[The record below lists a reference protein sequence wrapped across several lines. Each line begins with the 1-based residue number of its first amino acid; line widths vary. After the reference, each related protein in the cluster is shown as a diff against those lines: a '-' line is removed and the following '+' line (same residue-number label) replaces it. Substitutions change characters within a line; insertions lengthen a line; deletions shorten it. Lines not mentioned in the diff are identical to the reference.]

1 MHFTKIQWK
10 NLFAYGEQ
18 IQTIDYGNEGK
29 LILLKGQSGAG
40 KSAIL
45 SLPCLLLYGKLEK
58 VSKTAIANR
67 VNKNGWLQG
76 TIIKGQHTYVIE
88 RKFQPNGLTVFKDGV
103 NIENYGTRDAQ
114 AYIDQEIIEM
124 PQATFTNMISI
135 SMKKFK
141 SFLTMSPADR
151 KQIIDRVFSLEVIN
165 IVFEKI
171 KKDMRELGASINADN
186 STVYS
191 LNQTVQNANTELIRL
206 QEKNMT
212 EDNKEKIEENKKK
225 IEQANSNLQRLNEAY
240 QKAYQEQQKISND
253 IQLLKGQ
260 ELKTSMLVKQ
270 YIDKLTLFSQD
281 KCPTCGSSF
290 STAEFDQLRKDINDK
305 KVEQEQLKKQLSEKI
320 IDLSNNIVQY
330 NDYLQKI
337 QNAVLQNN
345 SLINQMTNENNIIT
359 EKLKNSAEYTA
370 IERIITQTT
379 EQIQTIQDNLAEKTQ
394 KLEDLSTLS
403 VVYSI
408 EGVKQKV
415 INNYL
420 PLLNKEIESNLSLL
434 NFPYQL
440 EFDSKFEPKL
450 TDIGAPVPP
459 ETLSD
464 GEMTRVDLVVLCS
477 LFKLLKRK
485 YQSINIL
492 SIDELISFL
501 DTENSQLLLGYMKQF
516 AAAMKLNV
524 YVVSHV
530 NIDTEYFDVCMEV
543 TRGDNGFSKI
553 KEENLMV

>member
-1 MHFTKIQWK
+1 
-10 NLFAYGEQ
+10 
-18 IQTIDYGNEGK
+18 
-29 LILLKGQSGAG
+29 
-40 KSAIL
+40 
-45 SLPCLLLYGKLEK
+45 
-58 VSKTAIANR
+58 
-67 VNKNGWLQG
+67 
-76 TIIKGQHTYVIE
+76 
-88 RKFQPNGLTVFKDGV
+88 
-103 NIENYGTRDAQ
+103 
-114 AYIDQEIIEM
+114 
-124 PQATFTNMISI
+124 
-135 SMKKFK
+135 
-141 SFLTMSPADR
+141 
-151 KQIIDRVFSLEVIN
+151 
-165 IVFEKI
+165 
-171 KKDMRELGASINADN
+171 
-186 STVYS
+186 
-191 LNQTVQNANTELIRL
+191 
-206 QEKNMT
+206 
-212 EDNKEKIEENKKK
+212 
-225 IEQANSNLQRLNEAY
+225 
-240 QKAYQEQQKISND
+240 
-253 IQLLKGQ
+253 
-260 ELKTSMLVKQ
+260 
-270 YIDKLTLFSQD
+270 
-281 KCPTCGSSF
+281 
-290 STAEFDQLRKDINDK
+290 
-305 KVEQEQLKKQLSEKI
+305 
-320 IDLSNNIVQY
+320 
-330 NDYLQKI
+330 
-337 QNAVLQNN
+337 
-345 SLINQMTNENNIIT
+345 MTNENNIIT

-379 EQIQTIQDNLAEKTQ
+379 EQIQTIQDNLVEKTQ

-553 KEENLMV
+553 KEEDLMV